1 MTPSI
6 AVFGAGPGLGQAVA
20 RRYARAGWRVVLI
33 ARHRDHLDRLATE
46 IGENAQV
53 LTADLADTDA
63 VPTLARRI
71 RELVGDLDAIYYG
84 VGVGEFTSAAELT
97 REQVEH
103 CLPIALYSLLA
114 LVREFLPAMLERG
127 RGAILSAQGAS
138 AVRGIP
144 HRSGPGPAI
153 AAQRNYL
160 ESLEREVADRNVYIG
175 RLYIGAAITGS
186 AWHAAY
192 EAARAAG
199 TAAYEVA
206 VVEADHLADQLWTMH
221 ANAGPSET
229 TYPDPLFGRQ
239 GAIRSE

>member
-20 RRYARAGWRVVLI
+20 RRYAREGWRVVLI
-33 ARHRDHLDRLATE
+33 ARHRDHLDQLAKE
-46 IGENAQV
+46 IGQNAHV

-63 VPTLARRI
+63 IPALAQRI
-71 RELVGDLDAIYYG
+71 RDAIGDPGAIYHG
-84 VGVGEFTSAAELT
+84 VGVGRFSSAADLT
-97 REQVEH
+97 REQIEQ
-103 CLPIALYSLLA
+103 CLPVALYSLLA
-114 LVREFLPAMLERG
+114 LVREFLPGMLERG
-127 RGAILSAQGAS
+127 RGAILTAQGAS

-175 RLYIGAAITGS
+175 RLYIGAAIIGS

-192 EAARAAG
+192 QQARANG
-199 TAAYEVA
+199 TATYEVA
-206 VVEADHLADQLWTMH
+206 LADPDRLADQLWTMH
-221 ANAGPSET
+221 ANAGPAET
-229 TYPDPLFGRQ
+229 TFPDPLFQR
-239 GAIRSE
+239 

>member
-20 RRYARAGWRVVLI
+20 RRYAREGWRVVLI
-33 ARHRDHLDRLATE
+33 ARHRDHLDQLAKE

-63 VPTLARRI
+63 VPALAQQI
-71 RELVGDLDAIYYG
+71 RALVGDPDAVYYG
-84 VGVGEFTSAAELT
+84 IGVGTFASAAELT
-97 REQVEH
+97 REQVES
-103 CLPIALYSLLA
+103 CLPIAVYSLLA

-138 AVRGIP
+138 AVRGMP

-192 EAARAAG
+192 QQARANG
-199 TAAYEVA
+199 TATYEVA
-206 VVEADHLADQLWTMH
+206 IADADKLADQLWTMH
-221 ANAGPSET
+221 ANAGPAET
-229 TYPDPLFGRQ
+229 TYPDPLFPR
-239 GAIRSE
+239 

>member
-20 RRYARAGWRVVLI
+20 RRYAREGWRVVLI
-33 ARHRDHLDRLATE
+33 ARQRDHLDRLAKE

-53 LTADLADTDA
+53 ITADVANTDA
-63 VPTLARRI
+63 IPELAQQI
-71 RELVGDLDAIYYG
+71 RDAVGDLDAIYYG
-84 VGVGEFTSAAELT
+84 VGVGKFASAAELT
-97 REQVEH
+97 REQVEE
-103 CLPIALYSLLA
+103 CLPVAVYSLLA
-114 LVREFLPAMLERG
+114 LVHEFLPAMLERG

-138 AVRGIP
+138 AVRGMA

-192 EAARAAG
+192 QQARANG
-199 TAAYEVA
+199 TATYEVA
-206 VVEADHLADQLWTMH
+206 IADADKLADQLWTMH
-221 ANAGPSET
+221 ANAGPAET
-229 TYPDPLFGRQ
+229 TYPDPLFPR
-239 GAIRSE
+239 

>member
-1 MTPSI
+1 MTSSI

-20 RRYARAGWRVVLI
+20 RRYAHEGWRVVLV
-33 ARHRDHLDRLATE
+33 ARHREHLDQLAKE
-46 IGENAQV
+46 IGDNAHV
-53 LTADLADTDA
+53 LTADLADTNAIPAVAQQIRDA
-63 VPTLARRI
+63 
-71 RELVGDLDAIYYG
+71 VGDLDAIYHG
-84 VGVGEFTSAAELT
+84 VGVGRFVPATGLT
-97 REQVEH
+97 REH
-103 CLPIALYSLLA
+103 IDDCLPIAVYSLLA
-114 LVREFLPAMLERG
+114 LVYEFLPGMLDRG

-186 AWHAAY
+186 AWHASY
-192 EAARAAG
+192 EQARAAG

-206 VVEADHLADQLWTMH
+206 VVDPDQLADQLWTMH
-221 ANAGPSET
+221 ANAGPAET
-229 TYPDPLFGRQ
+229 TYPDPLFQR
-239 GAIRSE
+239 